1 MRDGCGV
8 IFGTDWV
15 FNKTK
20 KIKRKFLLKAS
31 EKVQQNGTNIEIKY
45 IYTGR
50 SV

>member
-15 FNKTK
+15 FDKTE
-20 KIKRKFLLKAS
+20 KIKMKFLLQAS

-45 IYTGR
+45 IYTSR